1 MSTLK
6 PKRTLVFSNADMQNA
21 IEAALSDRC
30 ELHRTSMSYEIEQI
44 LIDALIPRDG
54 GFAER
59 PMMRIYHGMAT
70 VQDELAGAFCDN
82 AAGIDWKARHDD
94 ERPLVELASQ
104 QSIGLTLDLTKKHTD
119 GSMPVY
125 HARSCWE
132 SVCDRL
138 KRDVEESADEDARA
152 AGMDVRIAYAL
163 LDQLND
169 DAAHPEAKAF
179 FDLVLR
185 NWWSLGSYTYT
196 FRALKD
202 VVDMVAGW
210 PETARNRE
218 DFKTVVTVVSE
229 GRKRTNV

>member
-1 MSTLK
+1 MPTMK
-6 PKRTLVFSNADMQNA
+6 PKRTLVFSSADAQKA
-21 IEAALSDRC
+21 LEAALSDRC

-44 LIDALIPRDG
+44 LIDTLIPRDG

-59 PMMRIYHGMAT
+59 PMMRIYYGMST
-70 VQDELAGAFCDN
+70 VRSEISGAFQDN
-82 AAGIDWKARHDD
+82 AAGVDWKARYDD

-104 QSIGLTLDLTKKHTD
+104 QSIGLTLDLSKKQAG

-138 KRDVEESADEDARA
+138 KRDVEEAADEDARA
-152 AGMDVRIAYAL
+152 AGVDVSIAYAL

-169 DAAHPEAKAF
+169 DSAHPEAKAF

-185 NWWSLGSYTYT
+185 NWWSLGNYTYT
-196 FRALKD
+196 FRALMD
-202 VVDMVAGW
+202 VVDMAVGW
-210 PETARNRE
+210 PETARSRE
-218 DFKTVVTVVSE
+218 DFKAVATAVSE
-229 GRKRTNV
+229 GRRRAND

>member
-70 VQDELAGAFCDN
+70 VQDELAGVFCDN

-132 SVCDRL
+132 SLCDRL

-152 AGMDVRIAYAL
+152 AGVDVRIAYAL

>member
-1 MSTLK
+1 MPTLK
-6 PKRTLVFSNADMQNA
+6 PKRTLVFSSADAQKA

-54 GFAER
+54 GIAER
-59 PMMRIYHGMAT
+59 PMMRIYYGMAT
-70 VQDELAGAFCDN
+70 VQDELAGVFCDN

-104 QSIGLTLDLTKKHTD
+104 QSVGLALDLTKEHAD
-119 GSMPVY
+119 GSMPIY

-152 AGMDVRIAYAL
+152 AGVDVRIAYAL

-169 DAAHPEAKAF
+169 DSAHPEAKAF

-185 NWWSLGSYTYT
+185 NWWSLGNYTYT
-196 FRALKD
+196 FRALMD
-202 VVDMVAGW
+202 VVDMAVGW
-210 PETARNRE
+210 PETARSRE
-218 DFKTVVTVVSE
+218 DFKAVVTAVSE
-229 GRKRTNV
+229 GRERANG